1 MDLVNSETTNLCSY
15 ITFMVIY
22 CLTTPMGVVIGV
34 GVTEGPT
41 VFDSTAVGILQVSKG
56 MEGEGGQGKNN

>member
-34 GVTEGPT
+34 GVTEGPPI
-41 VFDSTAVGILQVSKG
+41 FDSTAVGLLQVRVYKILPYPHAA
-56 MEGEGGQGKNN
+56 